1 MVAKDITNKV
11 RICLQNII
19 KQTYLNILVS
29 ESLCT
34 LRPQRVFFFFNADYI
49 YHFFFILE
57 MKAEKGLKQTST
69 QVYISISQQSNY
81 ITCHL
86 AAGNFY
92 CRFGKKWEWSRHILC
107 SYCYGK
113 NIDLTDFPKGSHG
126 SLRKLCTTFWEPLL

>member
-1 MVAKDITNKV
+1 MSSGYYKAEILKHFGLRITLHSKTP
-11 RICLQNII
+11 
-19 KQTYLNILVS
+19 K
-29 ESLCT
+29 SL
-34 LRPQRVFFFFNADYI
+34 FFFNADYI

-92 CRFGKKWEWSRHILC
+92 CRFGKK
-107 SYCYGK
+107 
-113 NIDLTDFPKGSHG
+113 
-126 SLRKLCTTFWEPLL
+126 

>member
-1 MVAKDITNKV
+1 MSSEYYKAEILKHFGLRITLHSKTP
-11 RICLQNII
+11 
-19 KQTYLNILVS
+19 K
-29 ESLCT
+29 SL
-34 LRPQRVFFFFNADYI
+34 FFFFNADYI

-92 CRFGKKWEWSRHILC
+92 CRFGKK
-107 SYCYGK
+107 
-113 NIDLTDFPKGSHG
+113 
-126 SLRKLCTTFWEPLL
+126 